1 MSIKDLPKHE
11 RPREKL
17 LAHGVDNLSD
27 KELLAILFRTGQVGK
42 TVIELAE
49 EVLAKFPK
57 KQLLQ
62 VTHDDLVKI
71 KGLSSGKIS
80 TLLAAFELAKRSLD
94 LQSNQLPTISSI
106 EQVLILVHAIRN
118 KKQEHFVALYLNARN
133 ELLHKKTIGIGTVNA
148 SLVHPRDVFA
158 PALNHNASSLI
169 VVHNH
174 PSGDTAPSA
183 EDREVTLRLI
193 EAGKI
198 LGIEV
203 LRHIIVTIDDYSV
216 IKN

>member
-17 LAHGVDNLSD
+17 LSSGVENLTD

-42 TVIELAE
+42 TVIDLAE

-57 KQLLQ
+57 KQLLH
-62 VTHDDLVKI
+62 VTYDDLAKI

-80 TLLAAFELAKRSLD
+80 TLLASFELAKRSLEV
-94 LQSNQLPTISSI
+94 QSNQLPIIESI
-106 EQVLILVHAIRN
+106 EQVLVLVHGIRN

-158 PALNHNASSLI
+158 PALEHNACSLI

-174 PSGDTAPSA
+174 PSGDTTPSA
-183 EDREVTLRLI
+183 EDGEVTVRLT
-193 EAGKI
+193 EAGKL
-198 LGIEV
+198 LGITV
-203 LRHIIVTIDDYSV
+203 LRHIIVTVDDYRAIRS
-216 IKN
+216 